1 MHSSAPSSILG
12 SVTLGYQVVWSPQR
26 QRSGVRLCVD
36 SERTTAVDARHLL
49 DAILSHWPHA
59 EREILLSPGSASLL
73 QDCLAHLP
81 AHSLAL
87 EVQSHWLQEPDIAQ
101 RLTHAHARGL
111 RMVWCGAPGQTPPQA
126 PHDLFTQTLN
136 SLTIAQTLATLRL
149 QYPPHSAHHPSD
161 PAPAQTHATHG
172 PGSPVSSPVT
182 SPVTSPVISG
192 ALYQGLENQALLEYA
207 LDQQHISGHV
217 GWPGEDILH
226 RYRGQRIHP
235 SYALLQDAIDA
246 VDQDQTLDTVE
257 HRLGRDPLLTYR
269 FLRHAN
275 SAALALPQAVGS
287 VRDALIAL
295 GYRHLRQWLQ
305 QEAQNASQDPNLEPI
320 RASMVL
326 RARIM
331 ENLAQVGIQED
342 LRRDIFLCGIF
353 SQIDALLDQPL
364 ASALSTLPISGRITS
379 ALTSQRG
386 PYLAWLQT
394 ASALGSGSTHAIRQA
409 CKTHQIAPQEVNRA
423 LLRAL
428 AEPAPTPRKTA
439 SNTP

>member
-1 MHSSAPSSILG
+1 
-12 SVTLGYQVVWSPQR
+12 
-26 QRSGVRLCVD
+26 VRLCVD

-149 QYPPHSAHHPSD
+149 QHNPHSTHHPSHL
-161 PAPAQTHATHG
+161 QTHATHNATY
-172 PGSPVSSPVT
+172 SPSSPI
-182 SPVTSPVISG
+182 ISF
-192 ALYQGLENQALLEYA
+192 ALYQGLENQALLEHA

-409 CKTHQIAPQEVNRA
+409 CKTHQISPQEVNRA

-428 AEPAPTPRKTA
+428 AEPAPTPR
-439 SNTP
+439 NTVQQTT